1 MPTSTQPCCTLHN
14 SLTLFACLDALFH
27 SLSLLQVLEAY
38 CNWLENR
45 VVARFDAAVAEGNL
59 KLQAQSV
66 SIMIE
71 LDKERSIAQVNIHT
85 SIADCMN
92 LHSLRT

>member
-1 MPTSTQPCCTLHN
+1 
-14 SLTLFACLDALFH
+14 
-27 SLSLLQVLEAY
+27 VLEAY

-59 KLQAQSV
+59 RLQAQSV

-71 LDKERSIAQVNIHT
+71 LDKERSIAQVGFAVAMQQHVVKFVLE
-85 SIADCMN
+85 SQHMCLQLCLARH
-92 LHSLRT
+92 LRQHSSQSTLS

>member
-1 MPTSTQPCCTLHN
+1 
-14 SLTLFACLDALFH
+14 
-27 SLSLLQVLEAY
+27 LQVLEAY

-59 KLQAQSV
+59 RLQAQSV

-71 LDKERSIAQVNIHT
+71 LDKERSIAQVRT
-85 SIADCMN
+85 STRVVPACSVPCSMQA
-92 LHSLRT
+92 LHLLQAYDLCRNCKQSPNYSTEAC